1 MDDWRRDN
9 DTDIMSTPLDMT
21 TLISRLH
28 RSPGDQHHDVS
39 FRLPD
44 GSEVGGHKLVLAV
57 ASPVFESQFYGPMAA
72 ENTDVVTVKEVDS
85 KAFRLLLE
93 CVYNSG
99 PVESWDL
106 TPDDYWNLFNAA
118 HLYIVPV
125 LMMHCEVK
133 LSEHAETLKNDA
145 NKLIEFINKAQTLS
159 ISEKLSKIG
168 LDLIK
173 KNLHKYY
180 KSDSESLNKLELKAM
195 KEVVKYIFA
204 EVTEGEMFDIAV
216 KWSKA
221 NTENE
226 EEAKNIFEDKFLD
239 KFDVKRI
246 SPNMFVK
253 FIGPSD
259 FLPTAVYKEWSMEVM
274 KNDVAGGT
282 RQDFNDLSRQLRVEV
297 KMCSRNEKHYRMRKV
312 QTFRKVLEAAAKAFN
327 VPLRFA
333 EFKLARSN
341 IRVTSDNY
349 FEDFRESLC
358 PIQFRQ
364 NYIELILQ
372 DNAVVANVELV
383 VHEVEDDNVIMP
395 AIENEMNNFM
405 MELQQELEQEQQ
417 APFF

>member
-125 LMMHCEVK
+125 LMKHCEVK

-168 LDLIK
+168 LDLLK
-173 KNLHKYY
+173 EDLHKYY
-180 KSDSESLNKLELKAM
+180 KSDSESLNKLELNVM
-195 KEVVKYIFA
+195 KELVKDLFA
-204 EVTEGEMFDIAV
+204 EVTEGEMFNIAV
-216 KWSKA
+216 NWSKA

-226 EEAKNIFEDKFLD
+226 EEAKSIFEDKFLD

-246 SPNMFVK
+246 SPNMFVE

-274 KNDVAGGT
+274 KNNVDEGT
-282 RQDFNDLSRQLRVEV
+282 RQDFNDLERQLCVVV
-297 KMCSRNEKHYRMRKV
+297 KMCYTENEKHYRMKKV
-312 QTFRKVLEAAAKAFN
+312 ETFRKVLKAAAEDFN

-333 EFKLARSN
+333 EFKLTHSN
-341 IRVTSDNY
+341 IPVTSDNY
-349 FEDFRESLC
+349 FEDYQWRASYLYSRGLSLK
-358 PIQFRQ
+358 
-364 NYIELILQ
+364 
-372 DNAVVANVELV
+372 LV
-383 VHEVEDDNVIMP
+383 VRKDYVSWKIQNMHESASMPSSSGQSQFSIMSLVTLKLKLK
-395 AIENEMNNFM
+395 N
-405 MELQQELEQEQQ
+405 
-417 APFF
+417 

>member
-133 LSEHAETLKNDA
+133 LSEYAETLKNDVS
-145 NKLIEFINKAQTLS
+145 KLIEFINKAETLS
-159 ISEKLSKIG
+159 ISEKLSNIG

-173 KNLHKYY
+173 KDLHRYY
-180 KSDSESLNKLELKAM
+180 KNDSESMNKLGLNAM
-195 KEVVKYIFA
+195 KGLVKDLFLKM
-204 EVTEGEMFDIAV
+204 TEGEMFHIAV
-216 KWSKA
+216 NWTKA
-221 NTENE
+221 NTDSL
-226 EEAKNIFEDKFLD
+226 EEAKIMFEDNFLD
-239 KFDVKRI
+239 KFDAKRI
-246 SPNMFVK
+246 SQKMFLE

-259 FLPTAVYKEWSMEVM
+259 FLPTDVYKDWSMEVM
-274 KNDVAGGT
+274 RKNVDWST
-282 RQDFNDLSRQLRVEV
+282 RQDFNDVSRQLHVLV
-297 KMCSRNEKHYRMRKV
+297 SMDSRNAKHYMMRKAES
-312 QTFRKVLEAAAKAFN
+312 FRKVIESAAQYFK
-327 VPLRFA
+327 VPLRSAKF
-333 EFKLARSN
+333 FLVHTF
-341 IRVTSDNY
+341 IRVRSDNY
-349 FEDFRESLC
+349 IGDFRESLSLF
-358 PIQFRQ
+358 QYGQ
-364 NYIELILQ
+364 NYVQLTLERGDQGNEIH
-372 DNAVVANVELV
+372 D
-383 VHEVEDDNVIMP
+383 DDNFI
-395 AIENEMNNFM
+395 
-405 MELQQELEQEQQ
+405 
-417 APFF
+417 

>member
-9 DTDIMSTPLDMT
+9 DTNIMSTPLDMT

-133 LSEHAETLKNDA
+133 LSEYAETLKNDVS
-145 NKLIEFINKAQTLS
+145 KLIEFINKAETLS
-159 ISEKLSKIG
+159 ISEKLSNIG

-173 KNLHKYY
+173 KDLHRYY
-180 KSDSESLNKLELKAM
+180 KNDSESMNKLGLNAM
-195 KEVVKYIFA
+195 KGLVKDLFLKM
-204 EVTEGEMFDIAV
+204 TEGEMFHIAV
-216 KWSKA
+216 NWTKA
-221 NTENE
+221 NTDSL
-226 EEAKNIFEDKFLD
+226 EEAKIMFEDNFLD
-239 KFDVKRI
+239 KFDAKRI
-246 SPNMFVK
+246 SQKMFLE

-259 FLPTAVYKEWSMEVM
+259 FLPTDVYKDWSMEVM
-274 KNDVAGGT
+274 RKNVDWST
-282 RQDFNDLSRQLRVEV
+282 RQDFNDVSRQLHVLV
-297 KMCSRNEKHYRMRKV
+297 SMDSRNAKHYMMRKAES
-312 QTFRKVLEAAAKAFN
+312 FRKVIESAAQYFK
-327 VPLRFA
+327 VPLRSAKF
-333 EFKLARSN
+333 FLVHTF
-341 IRVTSDNY
+341 IRVRSDNY
-349 FEDFRESLC
+349 IGDFRESLSLF
-358 PIQFRQ
+358 QYGQ
-364 NYIELILQ
+364 NYVQLTLERGDQGNEIH
-372 DNAVVANVELV
+372 D
-383 VHEVEDDNVIMP
+383 DDNFI
-395 AIENEMNNFM
+395 
-405 MELQQELEQEQQ
+405 
-417 APFF
+417 